1 MCNNISVIQEGHIF
15 KIPKKVQDRIL
26 EQTKGFQKIA
36 EQQKARDVSEAD
48 TVTLVKDILAGVFGY
63 DKYQELTSEQQ
74 IKGAF
79 CDLAVRV
86 DGKIRYLI
94 ECKSAGVTLNASHLR
109 QALNYGMN
117 QGIEWVI
124 LTNAV
129 EWRIYRIKFGQP
141 PVEEEL
147 FSLDFLSANP
157 KNDDDLQKL
166 FMLCK
171 EAVVTDAL
179 DTYHQVVQTFN
190 KHTVSVVLQSEPLL
204 NALRKELRRLFPAL
218 KVEPSQLS
226 EMLVADVLKRDAI
239 DGDKYKDAEKRVAKA
254 AKKLAG
260 SAKEARAGLDAEKA
274 QHEA

>member
-1 MCNNISVIQEGHIF
+1 MDRLQEQV
-15 KIPKKVQDRIL
+15 KN
-26 EQTKGFQKIA
+26 FQKIA

-48 TVTLVKDILAGVFGY
+48 TVTLVKDILASIFGY

-74 IKGAF
+74 IKGTF

-94 ECKSAGVTLNASHLR
+94 ECKSAGVTLNATHLR

-129 EWRIYRIKFGQP
+129 EWRVYRIKFGQP

-147 FSLDFLSANP
+147 FQLDFLTTNT
-157 KNDDDLQKL
+157 KNEDDLQKL

-171 EAVVTDAL
+171 EAVVSDAL
-179 DTYHQVVQTFN
+179 DTFHQVAQIFN
-190 KHTVSVVLQSEPLL
+190 KHTVSVVLQTEVVL
-204 NALRKELRRLFPAL
+204 NALRKELRRLFPEL
-218 KVEPSQLS
+218 KIETAQLS
-226 EMLVADVLKRDAI
+226 EMLLTDVLKRDAI
-239 DGDKYKDAEKRVAKA
+239 DGEKYKEAEKRVSKA
-254 AKKLAG
+254 AKKLS
-260 SAKEARAGLDAEKA
+260 SAASKESIVSASNIADSAVS
-274 QHEA
+274 

>member
-1 MCNNISVIQEGHIF
+1 MF
-15 KIPKKVQDRIL
+15 KISKKVQDRVL
-26 EQTKGFQKIA
+26 EQTKTFQKIA
-36 EQQKARDVSEAD
+36 EQQKVRDVSEAD
-48 TVTLVKDILAGVFGY
+48 TVTLVKDILASVFGY

-74 IKGAF
+74 IKGTF

-94 ECKSAGVTLNASHLR
+94 ECKSAGVTLNSSHLR

-129 EWRIYRIKFGQP
+129 EWRVYRIKFGQP
-141 PVEEEL
+141 PIEEEL
-147 FSLDFLSANP
+147 FSLDFLACNP

-179 DTYHQVVQTFN
+179 DTYHQVAQIFN
-190 KHTVSVVLQSEPLL
+190 KHTVSVVLQSEALL
-204 NALRKELRRLFPAL
+204 AALRKELRRLFPEL
-218 KVEPSQLS
+218 KIEHAQLA
-226 EMLVADVLKRDAI
+226 EMLVTDVLKRDAI

-254 AKKLAG
+254 MKKLA
-260 SAKEARAGLDAEKA
+260 APTKEAKAQVSDAEPSSA
-274 QHEA
+274 

>member
-1 MCNNISVIQEGHIF
+1 MF
-15 KIPKKVQDRIL
+15 KIPKKVQDRIID
-26 EQTKGFQKIA
+26 QTKGFQKIA

-74 IKGAF
+74 IKGTF

-129 EWRIYRIKFGQP
+129 EWRVYRIKFGQP

-147 FSLDFLSANP
+147 FNLDFLTTNP
-157 KNDDDLQKL
+157 RNDDDLQKL

-179 DTYHQVVQTFN
+179 DTYHQVAQIFN
-190 KHTVSVVLQSEPLL
+190 KHTVSVILQSEPVL
-204 NALRKELRRLFPAL
+204 NALRKELRRLFPEL
-218 KVEPSQLS
+218 KVELSQLS

-254 AKKLAG
+254 VKKLAAP
-260 SAKEARAGLDAEKA
+260 AKEIKAAVSAEKNELNA
-274 QHEA
+274 

>member
-1 MCNNISVIQEGHIF
+1 MF
-15 KIPKKVQDRIL
+15 KIPKKVHDRIID
-26 EQTKGFQKIA
+26 QTKGFQKIA

-74 IKGAF
+74 IKGTF

-129 EWRIYRIKFGQP
+129 EWRVYRIKFGQP

-147 FSLDFLSANP
+147 FNLDFIATNP

-179 DTYHQVVQTFN
+179 DTYHQVAQIFN
-190 KHTVSVVLQSEPLL
+190 KHTVSVLLQSESVL
-204 NALRKELRRLFPAL
+204 NALRKELRRLFPEL
-218 KVEPSQLS
+218 KVELSQLS

-239 DGDKYKDAEKRVAKA
+239 DGDKYKDAEKRVSKA
-254 AKKLAG
+254 AKKLLVPT
-260 SAKEARAGLDAEKA
+260 KEIKVITGIEKTEP
-274 QHEA
+274 EA

>member
-1 MCNNISVIQEGHIF
+1 MF
-15 KIPKKVQDRIL
+15 KISKKVQDRIL
-26 EQTKGFQKIA
+26 DQTKNFQKIA
-36 EQQKARDVSEAD
+36 EQQKVRDVSEAD

-74 IKGAF
+74 IKGTF

-129 EWRIYRIKFGQP
+129 EWRVYRIKFGQP
-141 PVEEEL
+141 PIEEEL
-147 FSLDFLSANP
+147 FNLDFLACNP

-179 DTYHQVVQTFN
+179 DTYHQVAQIFN
-190 KHTVSVVLQSEPLL
+190 KHTISVVLQSDALL
-204 NALRKELRRLFPAL
+204 GALRKELRRLFPEL
-218 KVEPSQLS
+218 KIEHAQLS
-226 EMLVADVLKRDAI
+226 EMLVTDVLKRDAI

-254 AKKLAG
+254 MKKLAAP
-260 SAKEARAGLDAEKA
+260 AKEVKTQAVAEKSPA
-274 QHEA
+274 NS

>member
-1 MCNNISVIQEGHIF
+1 MF
-15 KIPKKVQDRIL
+15 KIPKKVQDRML
-26 EQTKGFQKIA
+26 EQTKSFQKIA
-36 EQQKARDVSEAD
+36 EQQRSRDVSEAD
-48 TVTLVKDILAGVFGY
+48 TVTLVKDILASVFGY

-74 IKGAF
+74 IKGTF

-129 EWRIYRIKFGQP
+129 EWRVYRIRFGQP

-147 FSLDFLSANP
+147 FNLDFLATNP

-179 DTYHQVVQTFN
+179 DTYHQVAQIFN
-190 KHTVSVVLQSEPLL
+190 KHTVSVVLQSEAVL
-204 NALRKELRRLFPAL
+204 NALRRELRRLFPEL
-218 KVEPSQLS
+218 KVELSQLA
-226 EMLVADVLKRDAI
+226 EMLVSDVLKRDAI

-254 AKKLAG
+254 AKKLVSLNKDVKTAVEV
-260 SAKEARAGLDAEKA
+260 AKAEPEA
-274 QHEA
+274 